1 MFGFKELL
9 LVLLIIFLVFGAG
22 KLPSAI
28 KQVFQSIK
36 DLKPKDD
43 NKS

>member
-22 KLPSAI
+22 KLPGAL
-28 KQVFQSIK
+28 KQIYQSIK
-36 DLKPKDD
+36 DLKNSK
-43 NKS
+43 